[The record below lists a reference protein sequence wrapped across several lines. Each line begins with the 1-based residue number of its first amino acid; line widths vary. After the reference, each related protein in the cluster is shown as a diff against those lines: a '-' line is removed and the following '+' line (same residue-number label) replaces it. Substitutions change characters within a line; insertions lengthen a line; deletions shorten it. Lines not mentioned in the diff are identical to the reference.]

1 MSIRIFL
8 LLFLYL
14 AAALPAS
21 ADVVRPLSG
30 KISVGELRGA
40 CSSAGGS
47 FVVHAD
53 GGGYGCMKENCDG
66 KGGTC
71 HVACDNNNNCNGST
85 PTRINKALTLVGI
98 LQDGNTVVRDPAP
111 AAPGSLVGGL
121 LAHTMSR
128 YQASRI
134 QSRTSTRNPATKA
147 WKRCMTLL

>member
-1 MSIRIFL
+1 ATRAGAARSGCCTPPERPVHPPLTAAGAASSRRSTREFHPMSMRIFL

-53 GGGYGCMKENCDG
+53 GGGYGCMKENCD
-66 KGGTC
+66 
-71 HVACDNNNNCNGST
+71 
-85 PTRINKALTLVGI
+85 
-98 LQDGNTVVRDPAP
+98 
-111 AAPGSLVGGL
+111 
-121 LAHTMSR
+121 
-128 YQASRI
+128 
-134 QSRTSTRNPATKA
+134 
-147 WKRCMTLL
+147 